1 MRPPNIRF
9 HYEYNNYKIK
19 KIRLLREWLNEAAM
33 AEKKEIENINIIFC
47 DDKYLLSI
55 NKKYLKHNYYTDIIT
70 FDYATDHT
78 NLSGDIYIS
87 VERAKENA
95 KLYKQPLSKEIHR
108 LLIHGLLHLIG
119 YNDKTKAEKKLMVE
133 KEDFY
138 LEKI

>member
-133 KEDFY
+133 KEDIY

>member
-1 MRPPNIRF
+1 
-9 HYEYNNYKIK
+9 
-19 KIRLLREWLNEAAM
+19 M

-133 KEDFY
+133 KEDIY